1 MGKVNFGY
9 ILGWS
14 VLSMLA
20 LNWLVN
26 LLAGPAQARFAAPRF
41 RTRALLLTAL
51 CAQGL
56 ELYRCGS
63 LLGYSMLPIVLF
75 SAAAVFLP
83 ARRVR
88 GRRLACRAFAQSNA
102 RRTCRG
108 FTACTLGALATT
120 WSTHTA
126 SSLLA
131 AIVPSLE
138 ARRAA
143 CLLRVSAP
151 DARHRDNACWWRTLA
166 RWCTGCLRSSRW
178 AE

>member
-26 LLAGPAQARFAAPRF
+26 LLAGPAQV
-41 RTRALLLTAL
+41 RALRLVLLRVTSSLTAS
-51 CAQGL
+51 AQGL

-88 GRRLACRAFAQSNA
+88 SHGVSTCFLAHSSA
-102 RRTCRG
+102 RRTQRLHRLLARPARDVVVHAHG
-108 FTACTLGALATT
+108 VVAAHLHRAIAGGAL
-120 WSTHTA
+120 
-126 SSLLA
+126 L
-131 AIVPSLE
+131 
-138 ARRAA
+138 
-143 CLLRVSAP
+143 
-151 DARHRDNACWWRTLA
+151 
-166 RWCTGCLRSSRW
+166 
-178 AE
+178 